1 LLFTS
6 RDLDLAYYLSADP
19 DSNADPNPR
28 GFMLMRIS
36 FQALKSQ
43 KVEFYM
49 KNIVGNSSKKIPK
62 FAWGALWMVLQYDWK
77 LVCRGD
83 ELF

>member
-1 LLFTS
+1 
-6 RDLDLAYYLSADP
+6 
-19 DSNADPNPR
+19 
-28 GFMLMRIS
+28 
-36 FQALKSQ
+36 
-43 KVEFYM
+43 M